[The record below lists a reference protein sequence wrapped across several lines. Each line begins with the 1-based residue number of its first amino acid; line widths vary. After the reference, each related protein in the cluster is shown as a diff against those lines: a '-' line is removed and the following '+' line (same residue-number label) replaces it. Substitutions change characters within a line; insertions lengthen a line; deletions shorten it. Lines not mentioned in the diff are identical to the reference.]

1 MRVWIQIFKYAKW
14 VLLYIFGMVRQV
26 LLKQNIL
33 THNFSEGQLLRIYL
47 TVYKSIGELEK
58 NKLLQL
64 AMDGPNINW
73 NVLDL
78 LDDKLILYF

>member
-1 MRVWIQIFKYAKW
+1 M
-14 VLLYIFGMVRQV
+14 LLYDFGMIRLV

-33 THNFSEGQLLRIYL
+33 SHNFSEGQLLRIYL
-47 TVYKSIGELEK
+47 TVYESMGEFEK

-64 AMDGPNINW
+64 AMDGPNVNW

-78 LDDKLILYF
+78 LDANWCLRISQKP